1 MNGACRV
8 SYRPAR
14 GRRLLVAL
22 TAAVLMAGVSGCAA
36 NEPAVKVSAPS
47 PSTYRGTELDPATPK
62 PDFTLTDTS
71 GAPYSLRTAT
81 KGRLAY
87 LFFGYS
93 KCPDVCPTTMADIAA
108 ALGKVRPTDRAKTTV
123 VFITTDP
130 RRDTGPVL
138 RAWLDRFDPSFVGL
152 TGTDAQLA
160 AAQQAAG
167 VPLAEPEGTGE
178 GYTVTHSAEVLAF
191 SPDDR
196 AHAVYLDG
204 TSVSDYAH
212 DLPLLLAK
220 T

>member
-1 MNGACRV
+1 MH
-8 SYRPAR
+8 
-14 GRRLLVAL
+14 LL
-22 TAAVLMAGVSGCAA
+22 
-36 NEPAVKVSAPS
+36 
-47 PSTYRGTELDPATPK
+47 LD
-62 PDFTLTDTS
+62 
-71 GAPYSLRTAT
+71 AT

-93 KCPDVCPTTMADIAA
+93 NCPDVCPTTMADIAA
-108 ALGKVRPTDRAKTTV
+108 ALGKVPATDRAKTTV